1 MKKYYL
7 LLFLGL
13 FLQQSHLSFAS
24 ETKTVLRYYNSTG
37 GSFFYRQPD
46 IVRQAARFSL
56 TSPSYLRSISI
67 LLGGNSVS
75 GQATVHIYG
84 HEGGVAAPVVGKE
97 LIPSFTIYKTISGP
111 QKITVEFPEKIPLDN
126 NQFFIVVD
134 SLSAGTVL
142 LSDHIG
148 KPPFCSSSDGGTF
161 TYQALQT
168 SDGRW
173 FYGQY
178 AYYIDADVEYRPQ
191 YSSIFERDS
200 LVLHNGAI
208 YSDIHSS
215 NLNCT
220 DVNKDGYLDLMVG
233 TTILMN
239 DGTGKFTTVEPVRH
253 KSEGREIGIFID
265 IDNDGWEDVLV
276 IDIPTD
282 SSMPRHKILLN
293 ENGRFK
299 ESTILLPVIKNPT
312 TFSVADINADGF
324 PDVFIGQNT
333 VSSTEPL
340 SNYLLVNNKD
350 LTFTDR
356 TILIEKT
363 QNTIST
369 CKGAAF
375 VDINNDGYID
385 LSVTNYSANQP
396 DEIWLNR
403 NNEVFT
409 RSITDSK
416 PGYSAGCFWADID
429 NNGSM
434 DALIARRGNSAGS
447 INGGTQLYL
456 NEVSG
461 HNIRLTQ
468 AEVAQLPAFEERH
481 SGGAIA
487 DINNDGRQ
495 DYILLTSC
503 QCRYADLYVQSG
515 EGNFEL
521 KTNDYGLDGLAGNQ
535 DALWVDVNNDGS
547 LDLVII
553 DKGQLVIYRNK
564 AGLGNYVQVDLQST
578 GAKKSAVGSQVQVFT
593 KDGMY
598 TRQVI
603 SGRGLLMQDPSRLH
617 FGLGKTDTIDSVL
630 VTWPGT
636 SGQTEKF
643 TNLEVNKVHQLKGGS
658 GSIYET
664 GKLEI
669 LVNARPNPFSN
680 EVTISYSLDHAADIS
695 ITIYDAQGRTI
706 NEIYSGRQEAG
717 NHSVLW
723 NRKDHTGM
731 RVAPGLYMYSYT
743 IDGHQTIKALTVID

>member
-13 FLQQSHLSFAS
+13 FLQQLYSSVAS

-67 LLGGNSVS
+67 LLGGNPVS

-84 HEGGVAAPVVGKE
+84 HEGGVAAPLIGKE

-111 QKITVEFPEKIPLDN
+111 QKITVEFPEKILLDN

-134 SLSAGTVL
+134 SLSVGTVL
-142 LSDHIG
+142 LSDHVK
-148 KPPFCSSSDGGTF
+148 KPPLCSSLDGGTF
-161 TYQALQT
+161 TCQALQT
-168 SDGRW
+168 SDGHW

-178 AYYIDADVEYRPQ
+178 AYYIEADVESSHQ
-191 YSSIFERDS
+191 YSPVFERDS
-200 LVLHNGAI
+200 LILHNGAI
-208 YSDIHSS
+208 YGDIHSS

-233 TTILMN
+233 TTILIN
-239 DGTGKFTTVEPVRH
+239 DGTGKFTTIEPTHH

-265 IDNDGWEDVLV
+265 IDNDGWDDVLV
-276 IDIPTD
+276 VDVQAD
-282 SSMPRHKILLN
+282 SSISRHKILLN
-293 ENGRFK
+293 ENGHFK
-299 ESTILLPVIKNPT
+299 ESRILLPDIKNPT
-312 TFSVADINADGF
+312 TFSIADINADGF
-324 PDVFIGQNT
+324 PDLFIGQNT
-333 VSSTEPL
+333 VASTEPL

-356 TILIEKT
+356 SVLIGQTK
-363 QNTIST
+363 NTGST

-375 VDINNDGYID
+375 VDVNNDGYTD
-385 LSVTNYSANQP
+385 LSITNYSAGHP
-396 DEIWLNR
+396 DEVWLNH

-409 RSITDSK
+409 RSIVDSK
-416 PGYSAGCFWADID
+416 PGYSSGCFWADID

-434 DALIARRGNSAGS
+434 DALIARRGNPAGY
-447 INGGTQLYL
+447 INGSTQLYL
-456 NEVSG
+456 NEVNG
-461 HNIRLTQ
+461 NNIHLTQ
-468 AEVAQLPAFEERH
+468 AEVSQLPAFEERH

-503 QCRYADLYVQSG
+503 QCRYADLYVQNG
-515 EGNFEL
+515 DGNFEL
-521 KTNDYGLDGLAGNQ
+521 KTNDYGLEGLAGNQ

-553 DKGQLVIYRNK
+553 DKGQLFIYKNK
-564 AGLGNYVQVDLQST
+564 PSLGNYVEVDLQTTGVNKST
-578 GAKKSAVGSQVQVFT
+578 VGSQVKVFT
-593 KDGMY
+593 KNGVY
-598 TRQVI
+598 TQHVV

-630 VTWPGT
+630 VSWPGT

-643 TNLEVNKVHQLKGGS
+643 TNLEVNKVHQIKASS
-658 GSIYET
+658 GVIHKT
-664 GKLEI
+664 GEPEI
-669 LVNARPNPFSN
+669 TVNARPNPFSN
-680 EVTISYSLDHAADIS
+680 EVTISYSLDHAADIT

-706 NEIYSGRQEAG
+706 NEVYSGRKEAG

-723 NRKDHTGM
+723 NRRDHTGM
-731 RVAPGLYMYSYT
+731 RVAPGLYMYSYS
-743 IDGHQTIKALTVID
+743 IDGHQTIKALTVVD